1 MMAAEEPL
9 RFREPRVPESVA
21 RKPSSYIALGRRP
34 SNFPELPLSPKP
46 AFWDVSE
53 NPRDQGTRQPARIHK
68 SWMGSARSP
77 LGLENRGVTC
87 YMNAALEALFHLPAV
102 AKYLTDVHRNKVSGL
117 KYNSVTRDVAALYKK
132 LTDQGHRASVYPSK
146 LIRRLE
152 DINPMLSEWRQED
165 AHEFWMSL
173 VSRLQEDSV
182 PKGEKLRSSI
192 IHDIFGG
199 TAEQRITCKKCGH
212 VSTTNQDFYDLSVSF
227 SPRQQTTKRYSL
239 DQSINDFFTPETIRP
254 SSSHGKGYKCENC
267 QSETS
272 ALRSVSIKD
281 APEYLTVHIKRF
293 KFEGEHPSK
302 VKDAMSYPVDLEL
315 TQYNLGGPLQY
326 KLVAVI
332 IHEGRTV
339 SSGHYIAL
347 CRQPGGEWVSYD
359 DDELRR
365 VSESFVRKQP
375 SSYILIYS
383 RLLQKPPSRAGL
395 APPQS
400 AEGDTAVKED
410 PADKLEKPPRISKR
424 DLGWKHRRR
433 SSSQGSLRG
442 SRRKRTAEDLD
453 FAIDRI
459 FAKNKKRRE

>member
-21 RKPSSYIALGRRP
+21 RRPSNYIALGRRSQSLPEP
-34 SNFPELPLSPKP
+34 SASPKP

-53 NPRDQGTRQPARIHK
+53 NPHDKGTRQPARIQK
-68 SWMGSARSP
+68 SWSGSSRSP

-87 YMNAALEALFHLPAV
+87 YMNAALQALFHIPAI
-102 AKYLTDVHRNKVSGL
+102 AKYLTDVYRNKVAGL

-132 LTDQGHRASVYPSK
+132 VTEPGHRVRVHPSK
-146 LIRRLE
+146 LIRRLD

-165 AHEFWMSL
+165 AHEFWMSI

-227 SPRQQTTKRYSL
+227 SPKQQGSKHYSL
-239 DQSINDFFTPETIRP
+239 DQAIEDFFTPEAIRP
-254 SSSHGKGYKCENC
+254 SSSHGKGYKCESC
-267 QSETS
+267 HSETS
-272 ALRSVSIKD
+272 ALKGVSIKD

-302 VKDAMSYPVDLEL
+302 VKDPMSYPVDLDL
-315 TQYNLGGPLQY
+315 TQYNLDGPLKY

-339 SSGHYIAL
+339 SSGHYVAL
-347 CRQPGGEWVSYD
+347 CRQPGGEWVFYD

-375 SSYILIYS
+375 SSYMLIYS
-383 RLLQKPPSRAGL
+383 RLLQKPSNRTSP
-395 APPQS
+395 APQP
-400 AEGDTAVKED
+400 ENEHNGKEEQGERV
-410 PADKLEKPPRISKR
+410 EKTPKISKR

-433 SSSQGSLRG
+433 SSQTSHG

-453 FAIDRI
+453 LAIDKI
-459 FAKNKKRRE
+459 FNKNKKRRE